1 MRATLPSRFCR
12 VPVSLTGLKGSF
24 MAGRTRVCSAL
35 RASFCALLSALYV
48 DVDPHERYECIP
60 VARLWHELPHVS
72 AHGESWKQRT

>member
-1 MRATLPSRFCR
+1 MLACVTDRAEEGTTTS
-12 VPVSLTGLKGSF
+12 SLTTLF
-24 MAGRTRVCSAL
+24 CSAL

-60 VARLWHELPHVS
+60 VARLWHELPRVS